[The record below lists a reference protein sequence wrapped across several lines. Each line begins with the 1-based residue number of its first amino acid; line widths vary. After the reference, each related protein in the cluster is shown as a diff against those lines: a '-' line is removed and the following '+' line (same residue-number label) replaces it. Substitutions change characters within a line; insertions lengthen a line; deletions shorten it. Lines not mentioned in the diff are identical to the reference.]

1 MSKLQ
6 NEIFVQ
12 TKSLTGTVNPLRIFL
27 YTLISSIM
35 LVVVLALFNMIT
47 WPMTF
52 VIIAISFL
60 YSILRDYSITK
71 YSNKQMIK
79 YYNYTLD
86 KHDDLELYVPLLEKT
101 FQGYFLKRAALVI
114 ENGQLYIEAF
124 RQRKND
130 KQDQLSI
137 PVKYGD
143 KFVIDRQSVDKNHK
157 SITLDSTF
165 AGQYYRFTIVNN
177 KEAIALIEKSKRGGK

>member
-101 FQGYFLKRAALVI
+101 FQEYFLKRAALVI

>member
-1 MSKLQ
+1 MNKLQ
-6 NEIFVQ
+6 DEVFVQ

-35 LVVVLALFNMIT
+35 LVVVLALFNMLT
-47 WPMTF
+47 LPMVF
-52 VIIAISFL
+52 VIVAISFL
-60 YSILRDYSITK
+60 YSVLRDYSISK
-71 YSNKQMIK
+71 YSNKQMLK
-79 YYNYTLD
+79 YYDYTVE
-86 KHDDLELYVPLLEKT
+86 KHDNLELYIPLLEKT
-101 FQGYFLKRAALVI
+101 FQGYFLKRAALII
-114 ENGQLYIEAF
+114 EDGQLYIEAF

-177 KEAIALIEKSKRGGK
+177 KTAIDLIEKSKRGGK